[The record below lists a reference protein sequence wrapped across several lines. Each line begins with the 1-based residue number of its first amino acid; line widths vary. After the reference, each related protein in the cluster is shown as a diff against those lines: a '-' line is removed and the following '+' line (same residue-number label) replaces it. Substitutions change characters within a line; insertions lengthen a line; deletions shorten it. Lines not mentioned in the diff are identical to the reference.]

1 MQSSTE
7 TPDQVL
13 RFRAPNATSSP
24 ADSTDIG
31 LLEREMTRFE
41 NQERKRLGLVEAA
54 LKHWTDPNPQR
65 FTKAQRSSTT
75 LLIGGLTSM
84 QDYFV
89 QGAWRGLGYKVTV
102 LDVPDTEALRY
113 GREFGNRG
121 QCNPTYFTV
130 GNLLKYLCKLRDEQ
144 GLSTREIIDGYVFL
158 TAGACG
164 PCRFGTYATE
174 YRKAL
179 RDAGFEGFR
188 VKLFQQQGGLAQGSG
203 DDEGLEMSPKFFI
216 LLLKGLIAGDV
227 LNAIGYRIRPYET
240 VPGSTDAALQRC
252 KQLVHDTMAKQA
264 SLVLALWG
272 CRKLLRG
279 IKVDRHQPKPK
290 VSIIGEF
297 WAMTTEGDGNHRLQR
312 FLEQEGAEVDSQV
325 VTAWLLY
332 NIWAVRW
339 DTQQRLKLRGVD
351 AASQGLAGANPHKRL
366 RLLRLAEFAL
376 RGVFA
381 LYARIVGLCHFHL
394 PDMNELAKLGH
405 DHYDNHLRG
414 GEGHMEVA
422 KLIQSVQQRKHHMVV
437 SVKPFGCMPS
447 SGVSDGIQSVVTER
461 YPEAI
466 FCSLETTGDGA
477 ANLQSRVMMDLYK
490 ARKRAC
496 DEYEEVLK
504 SVGAKAAG
512 GLTRK
517 SRRAWYAALWYP
529 CGEGFAGT
537 AARSARQAS

>member
-1 MQSSTE
+1 MQSPTE
-7 TPDQVL
+7 SREQTL
-13 RFRAPNATSSP
+13 RFRAAKTAALAEDAS
-24 ADSTDIG
+24 DIG
-31 LLEREMTRFE
+31 ALEAEINRFE
-41 NQERKRLGLVEAA
+41 IQERKRLGLVENA
-54 LKHWTDPNPQR
+54 LDHWTDPNPQR

-130 GNLLKYLCKLRDEQ
+130 GNLLKYLCKLRDQQ

-203 DDEGLEMSPKFFI
+203 DDEGLDMSPKFFI

-227 LNAIGYRIRPYET
+227 LNAIGYRVRPYET
-240 VPGSTDAALQRC
+240 VAGSTDAALQRC
-252 KQLVHDTMAKQA
+252 KQLVHDTLAKQSSIA
-264 SLVLALWG
+264 VAMWRCRRVL
-272 CRKLLRG
+272 RE
-279 IKVDRHQPKPK
+279 IKVDRSQPKPK

-339 DTQQRLKLRGVD
+339 DTQQRLKLRGID
-351 AASQGLAGANPHKRL
+351 AASQGLAGANPGKRL

-376 RGVFA
+376 RGVFS
-381 LYARIVGLCHFHL
+381 LYARIAGLSHFHL

-405 DHYDNHLRG
+405 AHYDNHLRG

-466 FCSLETTGDGA
+466 FCAIETTGDGA

-496 DEYEEVLK
+496 DEYAEVLK
-504 SVGAKAAG
+504 SAG
-512 GLTRK
+512 KKTVAGLTRK
-517 SRRAWYAALWYP
+517 SRRALYAPLWYP
-529 CGEGFAGT
+529 SVTGFAGT
-537 AARSARQAS
+537 AARSVKQAS